1 MPVTTSK
8 QKSDTKSGVLVR
20 ARQILIMFL
29 VMGMLLFLGS
39 GKLNWVWAWVFMG
52 INLLS
57 VSVNAVFMLRRSPE
71 TIAERGKPKE
81 VKGWDKLIG
90 GMWLMGQYF
99 FMPLVAALDNRFG
112 WTGELNLTWHVLGA
126 VIFAASLGLVGW
138 AMITNTYFSTAVR
151 IQRDRGQQVCKEGP
165 YHYVRHPGYIGFFL
179 QTLSVPILLGSLWAL
194 LFAILAGVLMII
206 RTSLEDR
213 MLQEELEGYKEYAQ
227 EVKYKLL
234 PGVW

>member
-71 TIAERGKPKE
+71 TIAERGRPKE
-81 VKGWDKLIG
+81 VKGWDKLVG
-90 GMWLMGQYF
+90 GL
-99 FMPLVAALDNRFG
+99 
-112 WTGELNLTWHVLGA
+112 
-126 VIFAASLGLVGW
+126 
-138 AMITNTYFSTAVR
+138 
-151 IQRDRGQQVCKEGP
+151 
-165 YHYVRHPGYIGFFL
+165 
-179 QTLSVPILLGSLWAL
+179 
-194 LFAILAGVLMII
+194 
-206 RTSLEDR
+206 
-213 MLQEELEGYKEYAQ
+213 
-227 EVKYKLL
+227 
-234 PGVW
+234 